1 MFPMVIICSTL
12 PPIVSTKQH
21 LSFVYT
27 DIGIDNIEWLKA
39 YALEF
44 SLGSN
49 TYCTKN
55 SASLYTSVKS
65 NGGDQVLSEVEK
77 NSFIALPGKE
87 STAESCLEKQYVS
100 QPRRI

>member
-44 SLGSN
+44 SLVSN

-87 STAESCLEKQYVS
+87 HSRVL
-100 QPRRI
+100 P